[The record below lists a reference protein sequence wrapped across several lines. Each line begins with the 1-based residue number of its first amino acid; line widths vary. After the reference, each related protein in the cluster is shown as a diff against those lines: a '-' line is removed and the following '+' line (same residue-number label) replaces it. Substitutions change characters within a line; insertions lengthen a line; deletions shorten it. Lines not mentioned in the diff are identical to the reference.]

1 MEPRSLLSRAEPL
14 PPFPSRHEAAEALDL
29 RQLRHQTSNTWQ
41 RMLYEV
47 ALLAGTAASPE
58 ARRIGQAIERR
69 IAATAALADAL
80 FGFTAAPAP
89 MRERLA
95 AIGRHLLAAQ
105 GDERQQ
111 IRLEVEVEG
120 EVPPVLQQ
128 PVLQVALEMI
138 GNAVKHGLHARLVGR
153 IEVVLTAAAEAVTLS
168 VRDDGWGPPDRT
180 TPGEGLLLMR
190 EIASAWGGQVAL
202 CRQDG
207 VTEARLALPA
217 PERAADRADPLQ
229 RRRFQTVS

>member
-14 PPFPSRHEAAEALDL
+14 APFPSRHEAVEALDL

-95 AIGRHLLAAQ
+95 AIGRHLLVAQ

-111 IRLEVEVEG
+111 IHLEVEVEG
-120 EVPPVLQQ
+120 EVPAALQQ
-128 PVLQVALEMI
+128 PVLRVALEMI
-138 GNAVKHGLHARLVGR
+138 GNAVKHGLHARLAGR

-168 VRDDGWGPPDRT
+168 VRDDGWGLPDRT
-180 TPGEGLLLMR
+180 TPGEGLELMR
-190 EIASAWGGQVAL
+190 EIASARGGVIAL
-202 CRQDG
+202 HRQRG
-207 VTEARLALPA
+207 MTEARLTLPA
-217 PERAADRADPLQ
+217 TPQAADAMIAAM
-229 RRRFQTVS
+229 VAS

>member
-14 PPFPSRHEAAEALDL
+14 APFPLRHEAVEALDL

-95 AIGRHLLAAQ
+95 AIGRHLLVAQ

-111 IRLEVEVEG
+111 IHLEVEVEG
-120 EVPPVLQQ
+120 EVPAALQQ
-128 PVLQVALEMI
+128 PVLRVALEMI
-138 GNAVKHGLHARLVGR
+138 GNAVKHGLHARLAGR
-153 IEVVLTAAAEAVTLS
+153 IAVVLTATAEAVTLS
-168 VRDDGWGPPDRT
+168 VRDDGWGLPDRT
-180 TPGEGLLLMR
+180 TPGEGLELMR
-190 EIASAWGGQVAL
+190 EIASTQGGAVAL
-202 CRQDG
+202 HRQQG
-207 VTEARLALPA
+207 MTEARLTLPA
-217 PERAADRADPLQ
+217 TPQAADVMIAAM
-229 RRRFQTVS
+229 VAS

>member
-1 MEPRSLLSRAEPL
+1 MEPRSLIPGAEPPL
-14 PPFPSRHEAAEALDL
+14 PPFPPQRDAAEALDL

-89 MRERLA
+89 MRERLM

-111 IRLEVEVEG
+111 IRLEVTIEG
-120 EVPPVLQQ
+120 EVPPELQQ
-128 PVLQVALEMI
+128 PVLRVALEMI

-153 IEVVLTAAAEAVTLS
+153 IEVALAATAAAATLS
-168 VRDDGWGPPDRT
+168 VRDDGWGLPDRT
-180 TPGEGLLLMR
+180 APGEGLALMR
-190 EIASAWGGQVAL
+190 EIASARGGTVAL
-202 CRQDG
+202 HRQQG
-207 VTEARLALPA
+207 VTEARLTLPA
-217 PERAADRADPLQ
+217 AQQVAHAMIAPMV
-229 RRRFQTVS
+229 TS